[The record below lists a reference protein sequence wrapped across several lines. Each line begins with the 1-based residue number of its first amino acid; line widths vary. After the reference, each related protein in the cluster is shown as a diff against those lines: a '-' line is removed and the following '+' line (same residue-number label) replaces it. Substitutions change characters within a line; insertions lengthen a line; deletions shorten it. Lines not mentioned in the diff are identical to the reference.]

1 MPLPPTPWIKSYDNP
16 ELYLGGY
23 RSGLEQ
29 QQITQR
35 GQLAAQ
41 ELNQRAA
48 EAANRMAMAQMEN
61 QTRRE
66 LAMQELAMEEHRR
79 KIQDEQWGMER
90 RLGEQKL
97 QEFASRAA
105 AQLRIQARIKAG
117 EDPLKVYSEEGPTA
131 GSAFGPS
138 DIAALTRANKKQ
150 NWVFKKGD
158 PATGAP
164 DVWQDETT
172 GAIRSV
178 QQPRAAAKDPMTV
191 SQLRALE
198 KKEEAWNK
206 VLVDATIEKN
216 EDQVDLAKKQLQA
229 IGVERQRLSGG
240 TNAPQA
246 SMRLV
251 LQPDGSYILERT
263 DPTSAGEAIDNLNSM
278 NLKPLLPGT
287 RDDAVLPFVPLNL
300 PTQ

>member
-1 MPLPPTPWIKSYDNP
+1 MPLPPTPWIKSYENP

-172 GAIRSV
+172 GAIKSV
-178 QQPRAAAKDPMTV
+178 QQPKAAAKDPATV
-191 SQLRALE
+191 AYEKDIETRLGILYKNRYDLQLANKDTTSVDNQIWEITNERNKLFGKPTAPAASLPAT
-198 KKEEAWNK
+198 EEELQEGKIYQTSRGPAKWNGQK
-206 VLVDATIEKN
+206 FIPIA
-216 EDQVDLAKKQLQA
+216 
-229 IGVERQRLSGG
+229 
-240 TNAPQA
+240 
-246 SMRLV
+246 
-251 LQPDGSYILERT
+251 
-263 DPTSAGEAIDNLNSM
+263 
-278 NLKPLLPGT
+278 
-287 RDDAVLPFVPLNL
+287 F
-300 PTQ
+300 